1 MFDASLGLA
10 KQLRMESVAEGVEDR
25 ADWNFVRERGCDVAQ
40 GYFIG
45 RPMAAQAFPAWQ
57 AEWET
62 RRAGLLQP

>member
-1 MFDASLGLA
+1 
-10 KQLRMESVAEGVEDR
+10 MESVAEGVEDR